1 MSNPVSLEKSARRML
16 LAAHVLFVCGVVAQ
30 IIGLALGGTTNM
42 VFLEGLA
49 LSIFA
54 LWISISEG
62 GILFITSRYPLP
74 HKIESLAYTLSLP
87 AHLLLLAATHGL
99 TFKYFS

>member
-1 MSNPVSLEKSARRML
+1 ML

-62 GILFITSRYPLP
+62 GVLFITSRYPLP
-74 HKIESLAYTLSLP
+74 QKIENLAYTLSLP